1 MTSLSISEFILH
13 WCSLT
18 ICLAMVGIEPMAFEM
33 LVSDVSSISYETN
46 KAMDPSNEIKSL
58 QYVTL

>member
-1 MTSLSISEFILH
+1 
-13 WCSLT
+13 
-18 ICLAMVGIEPMAFEM
+18 MVGIEPMAFEM
-33 LVSDVSSISYETN
+33 LVSDVSSINYETN